1 MQSTFDIIPMVRK
14 YSAIPLDRLQIVSN
28 TADLHLERIR
38 RGVLFVFAAW
48 SGQAVMALQRL
59 TRLLGSR
66 DFEQLEVIVLDIE
79 CMTTQEMTQIF
90 GRTLHGD
97 GETFWIR
104 EGKLVASLE
113 IYKSEI
119 EMLILGYTRRL
130 LDDKPGIAQ

>member
-14 YSAIPLDRLQIVSN
+14 YSAIPLERLQIISN
-28 TADLHLERIR
+28 TVDLHLERVR

-48 SGQAVMALQRL
+48 SGQAVLALQRL

-66 DFEQLEVIVLDIE
+66 DFELLDLIVIDIE
-79 CMTTQEMTQIF
+79 CMTAQEMTQIF

-113 IYKSEI
+113 VYKSEI
-119 EMLILGYTRRL
+119 ELMILAYTKRL
-130 LDDKPGIAQ
+130 LDEKPAAAQ